1 MHRSSQ
7 RDNQIQIISNL
18 ERYPLSGFCSYC
30 GVLAAK
36 PLRSQTKNSPPDC
49 FLNAA
54 TVQQEI
60 IRYRL
65 SNLERH
71 SLSGFYSYCGVL
83 AAKLFRFTICGV
95 AFPSEP
101 PIICKLKNVCISIRK
116 NRFPEAIGKAVFDVM
131 FLADKF
137 DCENLFA
144 CDFKFSRAVLADR
157 EGSNVLF
164 LKADELDL
172 APLLARISGK
182 LKFCLL
188 SFNR

>member
-1 MHRSSQ
+1 MHRSFQ
-7 RDNQIQIISNL
+7 RDKNLSSLSNL
-18 ERYPLSGFCSYC
+18 ERYPLSRFC
-30 GVLAAK
+30 
-36 PLRSQTKNSPPDC
+36 
-49 FLNAA
+49 
-54 TVQQEI
+54 
-60 IRYRL
+60 
-65 SNLERH
+65 
-71 SLSGFYSYCGVL
+71 SYCGVL
-83 AAKLFRFTICGV
+83 AAKLFRFTVCGV
-95 AFPSEP
+95 AFLSEP
-101 PIICKLKNVCISIRK
+101 PIFRKLKNVFIFIRK

-172 APLLARISGK
+172 APLLARIFGK

-188 SFNR
+188 SFDR

>member
-36 PLRSQTKNSPPDC
+36 
-49 FLNAA
+49 
-54 TVQQEI
+54 
-60 IRYRL
+60 
-65 SNLERH
+65 
-71 SLSGFYSYCGVL
+71 
-83 AAKLFRFTICGV
+83 LFRFTVCGV
-95 AFPSEP
+95 AFLSEP
-101 PIICKLKNVCISIRK
+101 PIFCKLKNVFIIIQK

-172 APLLARISGK
+172 APLLARIFGK

-188 SFNR
+188 SFDR